1 MANNYKRWLC
11 EEILKTP
18 LLATHFN
25 IFWIQKQTFT
35 HYCRLH
41 GPSLAQKIICDKI
54 LVSNTLRWHEF
65 LFLYFSFFFS
75 LLFCFII
82 NVYKNYFINFFFH
95 ENYFNFFMFRDVPGC
110 SGMFVLNVPC
120 SGFYRRP
127 TQRYF
132 QLVVSSLLPSEYI
145 EDITWQRG
153 DIRILSSSERYFQHE
168 ILSQNACHKN
178 VMKLGHKVIKEK

>member
-11 EEILKTP
+11 EESLRTP

-25 IFWIQKQTFT
+25 IFWIQKQAVT

-41 GPSLAQKIICDKI
+41 GPSLAQKVICDKI
-54 LVSNTLRWHEF
+54 LVSHI
-65 LFLYFSFFFS
+65 LFLYFSFFFVCFCFCFS
-75 LLFCFII
+75 LLFYFII
-82 NVYKNYFINFFFH
+82 NVYKNYFINFFFMKIISI
-95 ENYFNFFMFRDVPGC
+95 FSC
-110 SGMFVLNVPC
+110 SGMFRYVPC

-132 QLVVSSLLPSEYI
+132 QLVVASLLPSEYI

-168 ILSQNACHKN
+168 VREILSAWGKN
-178 VMKLGHKVIKEK
+178 NK

>member
-1 MANNYKRWLC
+1 MANNYKRWLR
-11 EEILKTP
+11 EESLRTP

-25 IFWIQKQTFT
+25 IFWIQKQAFT

-41 GPSLAQKIICDKI
+41 GLSLAQKVICDKI
-54 LVSNTLRWHEF
+54 LVSHTLRWYEF
-65 LFLYFSFFFS
+65 LFLYFSFFCLFLFS
-75 LLFCFII
+75 LLFYFII
-82 NVYKNYFINFFFH
+82 NVYKNYFTNFFFMKIILI
-95 ENYFNFFMFRDVPGC
+95 FSC
-110 SGMFVLNVPC
+110 SGMFRNVPC

-132 QLVVSSLLPSEYI
+132 QLVVASLLPSEYI

-168 ILSQNACHKN
+168 VLSQNACHKN
-178 VMKLGHKVIKEK
+178 VMKLGYKVIKEK

>member
-11 EEILKTP
+11 EESLRTP

-25 IFWIQKQTFT
+25 IFWIQKQAFT

-41 GPSLAQKIICDKI
+41 GPSLAQKVICDKI
-54 LVSNTLRWHEF
+54 LVSHT
-65 LFLYFSFFFS
+65 LFLYFSFFFVCFCFCFS
-75 LLFCFII
+75 LLFYFII
-82 NVYKNYFINFFFH
+82 NVYKNYFINFFFMKIISI
-95 ENYFNFFMFRDVPGC
+95 FSC
-110 SGMFVLNVPC
+110 SGMFRNVPC
-120 SGFYRRP
+120 SGFYRCP

-132 QLVVSSLLPSEYI
+132 QLVVASLLPSEYI

-168 ILSQNACHKN
+168 VREILSAWGKKHK
-178 VMKLGHKVIKEK
+178 

>member
-1 MANNYKRWLC
+1 MANDYKRWLC
-11 EEILKTP
+11 EESLKTP
-18 LLATHFN
+18 LIATHFN
-25 IFWIQKQTFT
+25 IFWIQKQAFT

-54 LVSNTLRWHEF
+54 LVSHTLRWYEF
-65 LFLYFSFFFS
+65 LFLYFSFLFVFLCYFT
-75 LLFCFII
+75 LLLMFIKI
-82 NVYKNYFINFFFH
+82 IF
-95 ENYFNFFMFRDVPGC
+95 FRDVPGC
-110 SGMFVLNVPC
+110 SGMFVRNVPC

-132 QLVVSSLLPSEYI
+132 QLVVASLLPSEYI

-168 ILSQNACHKN
+168 VLSQNACHKN
-178 VMKLGHKVIKEK
+178 VMKLGYKVIKEK

>member
-1 MANNYKRWLC
+1 MWRKLENPPPRDPFQYILNSEASLHSLLSFAWTLTRPKNYLRQ
-11 EEILKTP
+11 
-18 LLATHFN
+18 N
-25 IFWIQKQTFT
+25 IGFSYSEMI
-35 HYCRLH
+35 R
-41 GPSLAQKIICDKI
+41 
-54 LVSNTLRWHEF
+54 VSF
-65 LFLYFSFFFS
+65 SLFLVFFVCFCFCFS
-75 LLFCFII
+75 LLFYFII

-110 SGMFVLNVPC
+110 SGMFVRNVPC

-132 QLVVSSLLPSEYI
+132 QLVVASLLPSEYI

-178 VMKLGHKVIKEK
+178 VMKLGYKVIKEK